1 MSDSRITLI
10 VSLWLEQPD
19 VAAFE
24 AFERQA
30 AAVMAR
36 HGGRIE
42 SVVRCSG
49 DAGEPFEVHVVTF
62 PNAAALAAYRGDPR
76 MADLR
81 PLRERLI
88 ARTQIWSGEQRS
100 PYGARPADAGER

>member
-1 MSDSRITLI
+1 VSDPRLTLI
-10 VSLWLEQPD
+10 VNLWLKEPD
-19 VAAFE
+19 IPAFE

-36 HGGRIE
+36 HGGRVE

-49 DAGEPFEVHVVTF
+49 AAGEPFEVHVVTF
-62 PNAAALAAYRGDPR
+62 PDAAALAAYREDPR

-81 PLRERLI
+81 PLRERVI
-88 ARTQIWSGEQRS
+88 ARTRS
-100 PYGARPADAGER
+100 SRR